1 MEPEEIVQLPPNS
14 NPNNSSL
21 TVEDIQNTQMPG
33 FVDSPQGDIIAQN
46 QQQAN
51 IVSAQPDPYSQSVID
66 TYNAQFTPDAIGPQG
81 SSALYPGM
89 ALRENMGT
97 YSGSIIG
104 SNPLMAPGGGV
115 TPVDPV
121 LARRKAIEDA
131 ARKRASSLVPFEP
144 PKPFQLDDP
153 RFQQK
158 YEEQVMNFQRDYT
171 EGMKDK
177 YGKDWTVVAKDPN
190 TKEGREF
197 IQAMA
202 NYETLGREFNAIT
215 DRVAAIDEGLESG
228 ELEFSDDTLKEYD
241 DYKQLVGNFEGG
253 DVWKS
258 KDLQGQLDKLDG
270 FLSLESY
277 INDNSFLDNIM
288 GEKGA
293 WSEITDQGE
302 YFQTS
307 TGSLVK
313 FDEAIDQVAE
323 SLARGPMRNAIRR
336 GYMDLDKI
344 KKTLQSKFKTQRTDG
359 KSMSQKSQATRD
371 AETVEIIADADA
383 VVRYANEEGM
393 RGQIEMFSYDDQGN
407 RTNDTWSIGSLF
419 DFPVS
424 ISGKKKTVSERLPS
438 GKIQKRDTKGIAL
451 DNISVITPD
460 GKSKNIPGKSI
471 VEMDESTITKL
482 ADGRMVAK
490 ARVLVPTKTTI
501 EGDKFK
507 GTPEEAFDSYTAQD
521 QLVYLE
527 SADGKGIGGTLTQL
541 RERGLS
547 SDDAKT
553 RFNERLDDARNWQ
566 GGSSSGG
573 GYEINGKSYSLSELE
588 GMGYTEDQVSSY
600 KK

>member
-1 MEPEEIVQLPPNS
+1 MPLEDFQLPPNS
-14 NPNNSSL
+14 NQNTDSL
-21 TVEDIQNTQMPG
+21 TIEDIQNTQIPG
-33 FVDSPQGDIIAQN
+33 YVDSNQGDIIAKN
-46 QQQAN
+46 QEQAN

-66 TYNAQFTPDAIGPQG
+66 TYNAQFQPQAIGPQG
-81 SSALYPGM
+81 ASSLYPGM

-97 YSGSIIG
+97 YSGSIVG

-115 TPVDPV
+115 MAIDPV

-131 ARKRASSLVPFEP
+131 AKQRASSLVPFEP
-144 PKPFQLDDP
+144 PKPFQLTDP
-153 RFQQK
+153 RFQKK
-158 YEEQVMNFQRDYT
+158 YEEQVMSFQRDFT

-190 TKEGREF
+190 TREGREF

-241 DYKQLVGNFEGG
+241 DYKQLIGNFEGG

-293 WSEITDQGE
+293 WSQITDQGE
-302 YFQTS
+302 YYQTS
-307 TGSLVK
+307 TGSVVK
-313 FDEAIDQVAE
+313 FDDAIDQVAD

-336 GYMDLDKI
+336 GYMDIDKI
-344 KKTLQSKFKTQRTDG
+344 KKTLQSKFKTQRTAG
-359 KSMSQKSQATRD
+359 KSMSQKSKATRD
-371 AETVEIIADADA
+371 AETIEIIADADA
-383 VVRYANEEGM
+383 VVRYADEEGK

-407 RTNDTWSIGSLF
+407 RLDETWSVGSLF

-424 ISGKKKTVSERLPS
+424 ISGKKKTINERLPD
-438 GKIQKRDTKGIAL
+438 GKIQKRDTKGISL
-451 DNISVITPD
+451 DNVRVITPD

-471 VEMDESTITKL
+471 VELDDSTITKL
-482 ADGRMVAK
+482 EDGRMVAK

-507 GTPEEAFDSYTAQD
+507 GTSDEKFDSYTAQD

-527 SADGKGIGGTLTQL
+527 SSDGKGIGGTLTQL

-547 SDDAKT
+547 SDESKT
-553 RFNERLDDARNWQ
+553 RFNERLDDARKWK
-566 GGSSSGG
+566 GSFSSSEK
-573 GYEINGKSYSLSELE
+573 YEIQGKTYSLSDLE
-588 GMGYTEDQVSSY
+588 SMGYNEDQVSSY

>member
-14 NPNNSSL
+14 NPNTGSL

-66 TYNAQFTPDAIGPQG
+66 TYNAQFQPQAIGPQG
-81 SSALYPGM
+81 SSSLYPGM

-97 YSGSIIG
+97 YSGSIVG

-115 TPVDPV
+115 MAIDPV

-131 ARKRASSLVPFEP
+131 ARQRASSLVPFEP
-144 PKPFQLDDP
+144 PKPFQLKDPSFQKSYENQVLLTQRGLIDDA
-153 RFQQK
+153 R
-158 YEEQVMNFQRDYT
+158 E
-171 EGMKDK
+171 K
-177 YGKDWTVVAKDPN
+177 YGKDWTLVLKDPN
-190 TKEGREF
+190 TKEGRQF

-202 NYETLGREFNAIT
+202 NYETLGEEFDTVT
-215 DRVAAIDEGLESG
+215 DSVAVIDEGLEDGS
-228 ELEFSDDTLKEYD
+228 LDFSDRTLDVYD
-241 DYKQLVGNFEGG
+241 QYKKLIGDFEGG
-253 DVWKS
+253 DFWKS
-258 KDLQGQLDKLDG
+258 KDLGQLRDELKG
-270 FLSLESY
+270 FISLEGY
-277 INDNSFLDNIM
+277 INDNGFLDNIM

-293 WSEITDQGE
+293 WSQITDQGE

-307 TGSLVK
+307 TGSVVK
-313 FDEAIDQVAE
+313 FDEAIEQVAD
-323 SLARGPMRNAIRR
+323 SLMREGAIRNAVRR
-336 GYMDLDKI
+336 GHMTRGEIVD
-344 KKTLQSKFKTQRTDG
+344 TLQSKFKTQRTAG
-359 KSMSQKSQATRD
+359 KSISQKSKATRD

-383 VVRYANEEGM
+383 VVRYADEEGM

-407 RTNDTWSIGSLF
+407 RSDDTWSIGSLF

-424 ISGKKKTVSERLPS
+424 ISGKKKSVNERLPD

-460 GKSKNIPGKSI
+460 GKSKSIPGKSI
-471 VEMDESTITKL
+471 VEMDDSTITKL

-501 EGDKFK
+501 EGDI
-507 GTPEEAFDSYTAQD
+507 GEGDEQFDSYTAQD

-527 SADGKGIGGTLTQL
+527 SSDGKGIGGTLTQL

-547 SDDAKT
+547 SEESKT
-553 RFNERLDDARNWQ
+553 RFNERLDDAREWK
-566 GGSSSGG
+566 GESSKSSSEPNAELLRNKY
-573 GYEINGKSYSLSELE
+573 GY
-588 GMGYTEDQVSSY
+588 
-600 KK
+600 